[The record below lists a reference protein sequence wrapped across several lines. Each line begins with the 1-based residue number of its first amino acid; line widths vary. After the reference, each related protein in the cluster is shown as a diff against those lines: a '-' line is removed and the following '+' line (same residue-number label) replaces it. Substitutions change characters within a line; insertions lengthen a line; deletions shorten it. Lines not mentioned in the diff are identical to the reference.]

1 METLKMF
8 CQENRQRLKIDF
20 QAQKV
25 ERQAQKVNF
34 QSQKKCRPRLEKK
47 RKAAVASFTQPLRLL

>member
-20 QAQKV
+20 
-25 ERQAQKVNF
+25 QAQKVNF